1 MPKPANRLY
10 VPEFVHVARTLL
22 IELRAAHRRLIA
34 ELASMDRIT
43 ARKAADPTSCTTARW
58 QLSQAALQRRLIA
71 ARICDYFTHR
81 LDADRRDELKRLA
94 SADQALL
101 RESSALLGRWPTSN
115 LEQDWIGFCH
125 ASREIRRREH
135 AHIVLE
141 QQLLYPLLQDAVK
154 IAA

>member
-1 MPKPANRLY
+1 MC
-10 VPEFVHVARTLL
+10 
-22 IELRAAHRRLIA
+22 
-34 ELASMDRIT
+34 SSD
-43 ARKAADPTSCTTARW
+43 
-58 QLSQAALQRRLIA
+58 
-71 ARICDYFTHR
+71 
-81 LDADRRDELKRLA
+81 LKRLT

-101 RESSALLGRWPTSN
+101 RESSAHLGRWPTSN